1 MVSDVKMCNAK
12 VKNSLKGFLT
22 VFLMD
27 ALRSYTCYWPT
38 ILLKMCRMT
47 VIRITVREPVL
58 QGQEEAEVL
67 QAQEEVEVLQAQE
80 EVEVLQGQEEAE
92 VLQESVLQ
100 GQEAQ
105 KHKGPC

>member
-67 QAQEEVEVLQAQE
+67 QAQEEVEVLQ
-80 EVEVLQGQEEAE
+80 GQEEAE
-92 VLQESVLQ
+92 VLQEQEEAGLQESVLQ